1 MADVGF
7 SMNDGSDAA
16 KEVSKVILLTNDFNS
31 TLVCVKFGRNIY
43 DSVQKFL

>member
-7 SMNDGSDAA
+7 AMNNGSDAA
-16 KEVSKVILLTNDFNS
+16 KASAKVILIDNNFSS

-43 DSVQKFL
+43 DAV